1 MIHLTYA
8 KTLCTEDTTVF
19 DSVSYP
25 QRVHWFPW
33 SYLGTKTGLVCPPH
47 KLADAVLDKEIMDA
61 VKKRPA
67 KTAFILAAGN
77 SNFAAEGRK
86 LTEENHLS
94 YQYKVLPLSLT
105 QVYAGRIA
113 SMFGK
118 VDYVTTDATACAS
131 SLKVMMDVVT
141 LIKHYNFDRV
151 ITLAVEDQVNN
162 LTLQFFG
169 ESGAN
174 LTEKIA
180 QENNVIPSAFDSH
193 NFGFYIGQG
202 AALAVFEKESI
213 AQNSMARLV
222 GAYTASES
230 GVNAIGQREDGAGF
244 VSAIEGALDVAG
256 LQAKDIEVVKT
267 HGTGTK
273 SNNAAEKTALTK
285 TLKDFVATSYK
296 PKIGHTMGAS
306 GLLESILLLQDSK
319 VPAIPNRTEK
329 DSVFLSEEINKPN
342 GYMLS
347 LAAGMGN
354 VYSAAIFK
362 PET

>member
-1 MIHLTYA
+1 MIHLTHA
-8 KTLCTEDTTVF
+8 KTLCTKETALFTDVA
-19 DSVSYP
+19 YP

-33 SYLGTKTGLVCPPH
+33 SYFGTKTGLVCPPH
-47 KLADAVLDKEIMDA
+47 KLADAVLDKDIIEA
-61 VKKRPA
+61 VKKKSAR
-67 KTAFILAAGN
+67 TAFLLAAGN

-86 LTEENHLS
+86 LAEVNSLS

-113 SMFGK
+113 SMFGE
-118 VDYVTTDATACAS
+118 VEYVATDATACAS
-131 SLKVMMDVVT
+131 GLKVLMDVVT
-141 LIKHYNFDRV
+141 LIRHYNFDRV

-169 ESGAN
+169 ESGAS

-180 QENNVIPSAFDSH
+180 QENNVVPSAFDDN

-202 AALAVFEKESI
+202 AALAVFEKDTIAQQSI
-213 AQNSMARLV
+213 AQLV

-244 VSAIEGALDVAG
+244 SKAIEGAIWNSG
-256 LQAKDIEVVKT
+256 LTAQDIKVVKT

-273 SNNAAEKTALTK
+273 SNNIAEKTALTN

-296 PKIGHTMGAS
+296 PTIGHTMGAS
-306 GLLESILLLQDSK
+306 GLLESILLLQDTK
-319 VPAIPNRTEK
+319 IPAIPNRTK
-329 DSVFLSEEINKPN
+329 DDSVFLSKEIDRPD
-342 GYMLS
+342 GYILS

-354 VYSAAIFK
+354 IYSAAIFK